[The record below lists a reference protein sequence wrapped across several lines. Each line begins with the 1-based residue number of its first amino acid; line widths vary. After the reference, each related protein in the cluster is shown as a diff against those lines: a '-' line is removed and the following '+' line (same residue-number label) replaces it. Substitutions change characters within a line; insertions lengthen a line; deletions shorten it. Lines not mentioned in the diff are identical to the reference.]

1 MEGHHDG
8 YDPVSSKMSG
18 FKQRVKIE
26 TPPRQKIVVWILLYV
41 LRLNYSRRNKNT
53 NWVML

>member
-26 TPPRQKIVVWILLYV
+26 SPPRQAKDCGLDFTLCFKIELF
-41 LRLNYSRRNKNT
+41 KEK
-53 NWVML
+53 

>member
-8 YDPVSSKMSG
+8 YDPVSSKISG

-26 TPPRQKIVVWILLYV
+26 TPPQAKDCGLDFTFCFKIELF
-41 LRLNYSRRNKNT
+41 KEK
-53 NWVML
+53 